1 MPASAPA
8 YLVTQSQSGDTFLI
22 HNSMNRVITLTEHI
36 LHEERM
42 TPGASGSLTIVLNQ
56 IAEAGKNIASHV
68 KRSGLADIIGQ
79 TGNTNAFD
87 EQVQKLDEY
96 SNELLIDMLE
106 QTGEVSIIASEELE
120 NPMYLKNNGKYMVYM
135 DPLDGSSNI
144 DVNVSIGTIFSIYHA
159 SEGLLQ
165 KGEAQVAAGYILYGS
180 SVMFVYTC
188 ANTVNGFT
196 LDPAIGSFLLS
207 HPNIKIPHTKHEYS
221 INEANVALYSD
232 DIQSYL
238 LSLKKDAKY
247 KARYIG
253 SMVADI
259 HRILIR
265 GGIFLYPQDHKHPHG
280 KLRLMHEVN
289 AMARLVEVAAGRA
302 LSEGHA
308 SPLSLT
314 PTDIH
319 QRVSIV
325 VGSAG
330 EVEKY
335 AQMVKNE

>member
-1 MPASAPA
+1 
-8 YLVTQSQSGDTFLI
+8 
-22 HNSMNRVITLTEHI
+22 MNRVITLTEHI
-36 LHEERM
+36 LHQERL

-87 EQVQKLDEY
+87 EEVQKLDEY

-120 NPMYLKNNGKYMVYM
+120 KPKYLKNKGKYMVYM

-159 SEGLLQ
+159 ASGLLQ
-165 KGEAQVAAGYILYGS
+165 AGSQQVAAGYIVYGS

-188 ANTVNGFT
+188 GTSTNGFT

-207 HPNIKIPHTKHEYS
+207 HPNMKIPNVKHEYS
-221 INEANVALYSD
+221 INEGNTNLYSE
-232 DIQSYL
+232 DIQRYL
-238 LSLKKDAKY
+238 QSLKGESPY

-265 GGIFLYPQDHKHPHG
+265 GGIFLYPADQKNPNG

-289 AMARLVEVAAGRA
+289 AMARIVEAAHGRS
-302 LSEGHA
+302 LSSTGT
-308 SPLSLT
+308 SPLSII
-314 PTDIH
+314 PDDVH
-319 QRVSIV
+319 VRVPIV
-325 VGSAG
+325 IGSAG